1 MNPTIPSPVRIQCQV
16 ADRSSS
22 ERTAESERPKS
33 LGDRLFQKLTNA
45 TPITSIPPASKP
57 RATQASIISTDTRTD
72 RPRASVIRDYSG
84 RQAKDDLSH
93 PGRITVLVVPHR
105 LAFWTAASRPNH
117 IPPESCGTLHSKLSK
132 HISI

>member
-57 RATQASIISTDTRTD
+57 RTRQ
-72 RPRASVIRDYSG
+72 ASVINAAWPRPSQIMIMTVRVLFCREQKPSESFG
-84 RQAKDDLSH
+84 QAL
-93 PGRITVLVVPHR
+93 PQGTN
-105 LAFWTAASRPNH
+105 AAAAPRHQRNSQGS
-117 IPPESCGTLHSKLSK
+117 E
-132 HISI
+132 

>member
-33 LGDRLFQKLTNA
+33 LGDGLSQELTNA

-57 RATQASIISTDTRTD
+57 RTRQGQRHQCRVAAPQPGHDRSCALLPGAEALRILWTGPAARNERRSGSPASKEFARVRMTLSA
-72 RPRASVIRDYSG
+72 RA
-84 RQAKDDLSH
+84 
-93 PGRITVLVVPHR
+93 R
-105 LAFWTAASRPNH
+105 LASAA
-117 IPPESCGTLHSKLSK
+117 
-132 HISI
+132 